1 MSLAEKKSNSRQEEE
16 RLDLALEMADRT
28 RRTLGIAGKNCQA
41 RIQDSIENMVKD
53 TIRAVNSKNHKDHF
67 HFFESFD
74 SRSEWLSVGDFSLR
88 GKSANSN
95 EALFDVS
102 NVNILK
108 VKERLG
114 KKITELGK
122 ARVTIKQVT
131 NNTGY
136 NRLEFVDARAV
147 AWEYVNLE
155 DKLTSEGL
163 TFPGSEDIRMTS
175 PMGRLAWS
183 LTGKNHYKELY
194 DKLRHYDDV
203 TRHIH
208 EFDHSSIKEPK
219 DLISVSRNISTQ
231 LSEAREMVKLLSEKV
246 EENEGI
252 IKIHDDILLSLNHN
266 YLHPLTEEHLTQILS
281 QSIDL
286 LISISRHPGIVF
298 NETQFR
304 RTIAKY
310 QAAKHLS
317 KKLLDIKEEIKA
329 LGDQF
334 ESSFQMVSESE
345 LTNDDEDFLTYFSAK
360 MEIFEKAIK
369 LCKLSAPLLHR
380 SRDDEAMGSTLKSVS
395 DYLIKSSILDECGQV
410 RNLVLKD
417 LL

>member
-1 MSLAEKKSNSRQEEE
+1 MRIAEKKNNSRQEEE
-16 RLDLALEMADRT
+16 RLDLALEMAERA
-28 RRTLGIAGKNCQA
+28 RRTLGIASKNCQA
-41 RIQDSIENMVKD
+41 RIQDSIENMIKD

-74 SRSEWLSVGDFSLR
+74 SRNEWLSVGDFSLR
-88 GKSANSN
+88 EKSANSN

-122 ARVTIKQVT
+122 ARVTIKQIT

-155 DKLTSEGL
+155 EKLTLEGL
-163 TFPGSEDIRMTS
+163 TFPESEDIRMTS

-183 LTGKNHYKELY
+183 LTGKKHCKELY
-194 DKLRHYDDV
+194 DKLCQYDNLS
-203 TRHIH
+203 RYMH

-219 DLISVSRNISTQ
+219 DLISVSINISTQ
-231 LSEAREMVKLLSEKV
+231 LSEARKNIKLLSEKV
-246 EENEGI
+246 EEDEGL
-252 IKIHDDILLSLNHN
+252 IKSHDDVLRSLNHN
-266 YLHPLTEEHLTQILS
+266 SLHPLTEERLTQILS
-281 QSIDL
+281 QSIDF
-286 LISISRHPGIVF
+286 LISISRHPDIEF
-298 NETQFR
+298 NEVQFR

-317 KKLLDIKEEIKA
+317 KNLITIKKEIKT
-329 LGDQF
+329 LGNQF
-334 ESSFQMVSESE
+334 ESSFQMVSEFDR
-345 LTNDDEDFLTYFSAK
+345 TADDEALSDYFNAK
-360 MEIFEKAIK
+360 MKVFEKAIT
-369 LCKLSAPLLHR
+369 LSKLSAPLLHR
-380 SRDDEAMGSTLKSVS
+380 SRDDETMGSTLKSVS
-395 DYLIKSSILDECGQV
+395 EYLIKSSILDECGQV
-410 RNLVLKD
+410 RDLVLKD